1 MPPVSKREPSP
12 SLSQSMSSIGG
23 SIGGALTDSTRF
35 AESIGDTISDA
46 IGEVLSETI
55 PVPGVIEQSSFDPT
69 PHPEDLESR
78 RWWGRHVRE
87 IRWQA
92 ELLRLLADPVFRGVG
107 VPRGDGSPV
116 LLIPGF
122 LAGDGSLSVMSNW
135 LKRIG
140 YEPHGADIVLNVDCS
155 DRTLNRLERRLVGI
169 ARKSGDV
176 AIIGHSRGGHLA
188 KALAHRRPDLVSQ
201 VISLGSG
208 LDTPFDISI
217 PTKAAGAGVRVVLH
231 RTSRTARENGC
242 FTPSCQCPFT
252 RDYTDAFPTD
262 VPLTSVHS
270 HGDGVVWW
278 EACVVPYARNVE
290 VTGSHIGLAFNRKAY
305 RVIGETLARSVDTAA
320 STAS

>member
-1 MPPVSKREPSP
+1 MAKREESP

-23 SIGGALTDSTRF
+23 SIGGALTDGTRF
-35 AESIGDTISDA
+35 AESVTDTISDA
-46 IGEVLSETI
+46 IGDVMSEAI
-55 PVPGVIEQSSFDPT
+55 PVPGSIERSSFDPT
-69 PHPEDLESR
+69 RHPEELESR
-78 RWWGRHVRE
+78 RWWGRHFRE

-122 LAGDGSLSVMSNW
+122 LAGDASLSVMANW
-135 LKRIG
+135 LRRVG
-140 YEPHGADIVLNVDCS
+140 YDPYPADIVLNVDCS
-155 DRTLNRLERRLVGI
+155 DRTLNRLEQRLIGI
-169 ARKSGDV
+169 ARKHGQV
-176 AIIGHSRGGHLA
+176 ALIGHSRGGHLA

-201 VISLGSG
+201 VVSLGSG

-217 PTKAAGAGVRVVLH
+217 PTKTTVAGVRAVLH
-231 RTSRTARENGC
+231 RTSRTARANGC

-252 RDYTDAFPTD
+252 RDYTGTFPAD

-290 VTGSHIGLAFNRKAY
+290 VTGSHIGLAFNRKTY
-305 RVIGETLARSVDTAA
+305 RVIGETLARRVSDSAA
-320 STAS
+320 SAAS

>member
-1 MPPVSKREPSP
+1 MGTGIVRIEFRDLLQLFHGRGIVPRIIISNGQPT
-12 SLSQSMSSIGG
+12 MG
-23 SIGGALTDSTRF
+23 
-35 AESIGDTISDA
+35 GDTA
-46 IGEVLSETI
+46 
-55 PVPGVIEQSSFDPT
+55 GVERQ
-69 PHPEDLESR
+69 
-78 RWWGRHVRE
+78 G
-87 IRWQA
+87 
-92 ELLRLLADPVFRGVG
+92 LLQHARGVG

-135 LKRIG
+135 LRRIG
-140 YEPHGADIVLNVDCS
+140 YQPHGADIVLNVDCS

-217 PTKAAGAGVRVVLH
+217 PTKAAVAGVRAVLH

-252 RDYTDAFPTD
+252 RDYTDTFPTD

-270 HGDGVVWW
+270 QGDGVVWW

-320 STAS
+320 SAAS

>member
-1 MPPVSKREPSP
+1 MPKREESP
-12 SLSQSMSSIGG
+12 SISESMSSIGG
-23 SIGGALTDSTRF
+23 SIGGALSDGTRF
-35 AESIGDTISDA
+35 AESITDTISDA
-46 IGEVLSETI
+46 IGDVMSETI
-55 PVPGVIEQSSFDPT
+55 PVLGSIEQSSFDPV
-69 PHPEDLESR
+69 PHPEGVESR
-78 RWWGRHVRE
+78 RWWGRHFRE

-92 ELLRLLADPVFRGVG
+92 ELLRLLADPVYRGVG

-122 LAGDGSLSVMSNW
+122 LAGDGSLSVMANW
-135 LKRIG
+135 LRRLG

-155 DRTLNRLERRLVGI
+155 DRTLDRLERRLAGI

-188 KALAHRRPDLVSQ
+188 KALAHRRPELVSQ

-217 PTKAAGAGVRVVLH
+217 PTKAAVAGVRTILH
-231 RTSRTARENGC
+231 RTSRTARANGC

-252 RDYTDAFPTD
+252 RDYTGTFPPD

-270 HGDGVVWW
+270 QGDGVVWW

-305 RVIGETLARSVDTAA
+305 RVIGETLARSVGDTAA
-320 STAS
+320 SAAS